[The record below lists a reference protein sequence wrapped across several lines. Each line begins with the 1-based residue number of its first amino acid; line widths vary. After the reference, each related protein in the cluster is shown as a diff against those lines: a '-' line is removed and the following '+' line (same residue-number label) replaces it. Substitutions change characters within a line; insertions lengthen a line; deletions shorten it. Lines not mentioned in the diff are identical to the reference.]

1 MQVVSRVTFLYQLLN
16 TTALTHMIGIAQ
28 FAILIVLQIHADFGL
43 FSADGFG
50 SITGDFLPS
59 LDLLLHLRD
68 HG

>member
-1 MQVVSRVTFLYQLLN
+1 
-16 TTALTHMIGIAQ
+16 MIGIAQ